1 MKKHNTRSKKKN
13 TQMILKKPK
22 IHTHIKYTNTEQLKE
37 TKKHKDRKKYLKKY
51 KQTYKRKYK
60 EIFIARS
67 AGKLV

>member
-1 MKKHNTRSKKKN
+1 MKKTQHKKQKK

-22 IHTHIKYTNTEQLKE
+22 IHTHIKHTNTEQLKE